1 MGAPANDVAGLIF
14 DLLTPA
20 DHPRIRAT
28 LAPAAADP
36 AGFARAFY
44 ARLFELAPGVR
55 ALFRGD
61 MAAQEMKL
69 AQTLVTVVG
78 GLDQAEGL
86 VPTIEALGRA
96 HRGYGAKAAHYP
108 VVGQALVDTLAAFNG
123 PAFDPEAR
131 AAWERLYSWVAQHMM
146 QGASS
151 A

>member
-1 MGAPANDVAGLIF
+1 MGVPATSAGLLF

-44 ARLFELAPGVR
+44 ARLFELAPGIR
-55 ALFRGD
+55 ALFKAD

-78 GLDQAEGL
+78 GLDQAESL
-86 VPTIEALGRA
+86 VPTIEALGRT
-96 HRGYGAKAAHYP
+96 HRGYGTKVAHYP
-108 VVGQALVDTLAAFNG
+108 LVGQALIDTLAAVNG
-123 PAFDPEAR
+123 PAFDDDTR
-131 AAWERLYSWVAQHMM
+131 AAWERLYAWVAQHMLH
-146 QGASS
+146 GAASG
-151 A
+151 